1 MENYKRFSV
10 QILGT
15 VDAQDA
21 VVLHQAINTA
31 LGGVDR
37 FKVKAVS
44 LDEWTD
50 GNGQTRLF
58 DSDGKEVVEEFE
70 QPQDPITEESV
81 ETGDKE
87 VEVIVE

>member
-1 MENYKRFSV
+1 MEEFKRFSV

-15 VDAQDA
+15 VDAKDA
-21 VVLHQAINTA
+21 VELHQAINNA

-50 GNGQTRLF
+50 GLGETRLF
-58 DSDGKEVVEEFE
+58 DEKGDEIFDEPE
-70 QPQDPITEESV
+70 QPEQPIPEPEPTDDQEIQ
-81 ETGDKE
+81 
-87 VEVIVE
+87 VIVE

>member
-1 MENYKRFSV
+1 MEEFKRFSV

-15 VDAQDA
+15 VDAKDA
-21 VVLHQAINTA
+21 VELHQAINTA

-50 GNGQTRLF
+50 GLGETRLF
-58 DSDGKEVVEEFE
+58 DESGDEIFDESE
-70 QPQDPITEESV
+70 QPEQPIPEPEPTDDQEIQ
-81 ETGDKE
+81 
-87 VEVIVE
+87 VIVE

>member
-1 MENYKRFSV
+1 MEEFKRFSV

-15 VDAQDA
+15 VDAKDA
-21 VVLHQAINTA
+21 VELHQAINTA

-50 GNGQTRLF
+50 GLGETRLF
-58 DSDGKEVVEEFE
+58 DEHGDEIIEEPE
-70 QPQDPITEESV
+70 TPEPPADPEPTDDQEIQ
-81 ETGDKE
+81 
-87 VEVIVE
+87 VIVE